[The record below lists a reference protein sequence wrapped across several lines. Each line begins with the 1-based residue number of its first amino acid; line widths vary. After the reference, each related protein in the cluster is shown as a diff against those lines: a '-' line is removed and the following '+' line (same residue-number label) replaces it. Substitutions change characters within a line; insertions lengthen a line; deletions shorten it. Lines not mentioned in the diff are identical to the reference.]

1 MNELELS
8 REDMEELDS
17 LYEEEERG
25 IEIITEEIL
34 FYKRQAGGAIIEIG
48 RRLNE
53 AKELLEHGEWLPWL
67 REKVDF
73 SVRSAQNFMRLAKEY
88 EKSAEIAHLGASKAL
103 ALLALEDSE
112 REEFLEGKHLV
123 NGEEKSSAEMTL
135 AELKQ
140 AIKERDEARAELN
153 RERCAGEGAALKV
166 AQAEEDRA
174 KMAADMKLLNAR
186 LEGLNEEI
194 ALKER
199 ELKELRERPV
209 EVAVQYQTDPAEI
222 ASARA
227 EGEKAARAKA
237 ERAAQKAAAELDEL
251 RREKEQAE
259 AEHKRAQ
266 AGLDNARAKL
276 AVVMEDLEKARK
288 EARQAGDKELAQF
301 TLLFDQAQETVNR
314 MRGILQKMNYSGRT
328 ETADKLRAALT
339 ALAGKIGEAAEG

>member
-1 MNELELS
+1 MSEFELN
-8 REDMEELDS
+8 REELDELDR
-17 LYEEEERG
+17 LYEPEERG

-103 ALLALEDSE
+103 ALLALPDSE
-112 REEFLEGKHLV
+112 REEFLEEKHPV
-123 NGEEKSSAEMTL
+123 NGEKKSATEMTL

-140 AIKERDEARAELN
+140 AIRERDEARQELD
-153 RERCAGEGAALKV
+153 RERAAGEGAALRA
-166 AQAEEDRA
+166 AQAEDDRR

-194 ALKER
+194 AGKER

-227 EGEKAARAKA
+227 EAEDAAKA
-237 ERAAQKAAAELDEL
+237 KLDGL
-251 RREKEQAE
+251 RREKEKAVEERDQVQASLE
-259 AEHKRAQ
+259 A
-266 AGLDNARAKL
+266 ARKKL
-276 AVVMEDLEKARK
+276 TAVTEDLEKARN
-288 EARQAGDKELAQF
+288 EAQRAGDKELAQF
-301 TLLFDQAQETVNR
+301 TLLFEQAQETANR
-314 MRGILQKMNYSGRT
+314 MHGILQKMSYSGQQ
-328 ETADKLRAALT
+328 ETADKLRG
-339 ALAGKIGEAAEG
+339 ALAVLAERIRGAAES